1 MLSLH
6 YNDSKAHQG
15 GILLIY
21 EYALVFLGA
30 AIPWL
35 EIALVIP
42 LGIIRGLSPFWV
54 MLLAF
59 VGNMATVLPVIIGF
73 EKVRQWNLRL
83 NEKKGKSPSK
93 RSERAKKI
101 WNRYG
106 LPGLALLGP
115 ILIGTHI
122 AAFIGM
128 SLGAEKKW
136 AILWLTISI
145 AVWTLIFGIAT
156 ELGFEFFR

>member
-1 MLSLH
+1 MW
-6 YNDSKAHQG
+6 
-15 GILLIY
+15 
-21 EYALVFLGA
+21 EYFLVFLGA

-42 LGIIRGLSPFWV
+42 VGIVAGLSPFWV
-54 MLLAF
+54 MVLAF
-59 VGNMATVLPVIIGF
+59 TGNLLTVIFVIIGF
-73 EKVRQWNLRL
+73 DKIQVWWLRRQ
-83 NEKKGKSPSK
+83 EEKGKSSSK

-101 WNRYG
+101 WSKYG

-128 SLGAEKKW
+128 TLGADKKW
-136 AILWLTISI
+136 TTLWLTISI
-145 AVWTLIFGIAT
+145 ALWTLTFGILTA
-156 ELGFEFFR
+156 LGFDFFVQEN